1 MIDTVRAVAIKLSEK
16 PVKRHRFQLKPVRCV
31 IAVHTDLIRRWSSY
45 DLTADISCPDIRS
58 LCNMH
63 CFPARLRGS
72 VPQRAREADS
82 EIKNYERAAEKEQR
96 RETGSASKH
105 DYIA

>member
-1 MIDTVRAVAIKLSEK
+1 
-16 PVKRHRFQLKPVRCV
+16 
-31 IAVHTDLIRRWSSY
+31 
-45 DLTADISCPDIRS
+45 
-58 LCNMH
+58 MH